1 MRSLKKGM
9 AVLIA
14 GIMTMAAFAVPA
26 MAESNADMTY
36 TKPSGYSSTSYDSD
50 ITQRKYEYADDTVT
64 ITRSD
69 GSTSKGAAQIY
80 VSGNNWGMNKD
91 IFPGENL
98 TSVRDKTEKQWKDA
112 IAQYAKDPNCTAS
125 FKTIS
130 NQYEFLHSKL
140 ENQVGDQTVYWD
152 IYIYIDANG
161 NRYGFSYYS
170 LNSAKPNQSDF
181 DAMMKTVSFKYPAKS
196 GGSSSSNKPSSS
208 DVIKIYVDG
217 TQVYPDADPF
227 ITNGRTM
234 VPIRVIAE
242 ALGYNVGWDA
252 PSKCI
257 TLTKGNYDVQMMID
271 STWLTKYK
279 NGQVSEYGQMD
290 VVPCI
295 RSSRTFIP
303 LRAAAEAMG
312 CSVDWDNNTKSVFI
326 TGNGAMG

>member
-1 MRSLKKGM
+1 MKGFKKTAAM
-9 AVLIA
+9 LIA
-14 GIMTMAAFAVPA
+14 GVMTVAAFAVPA
-26 MAESNADMTY
+26 MAESLNDMTY
-36 TKPSGYSSTSYDSD
+36 TAPSGYSSNKYDSSISQQQYTYEND
-50 ITQRKYEYADDTVT
+50 RVKITY
-64 ITRSD
+64 SD
-69 GSTSKGAAQIY
+69 GKTSNADAQIY
-80 VSGNNWGMNKD
+80 VSGNDWGMNKA
-91 IFPGENL
+91 IFPGEKL

-112 IAQYAKDPNCTAS
+112 LEKYLNNQNCTVS
-125 FKTIS
+125 FKTIN
-130 NQYEFLHSKL
+130 NQYEFLHTKVG
-140 ENQVGDQTVYWD
+140 QPAGDQTVYWD
-152 IYIYIDANG
+152 IYLYYDGNG
-161 NRYGFSYYS
+161 NRYGFSYYT
-170 LNSAKPNQSDF
+170 LNSSKPNQSDF

-326 TGNGAMG
+326 TGSGAMG